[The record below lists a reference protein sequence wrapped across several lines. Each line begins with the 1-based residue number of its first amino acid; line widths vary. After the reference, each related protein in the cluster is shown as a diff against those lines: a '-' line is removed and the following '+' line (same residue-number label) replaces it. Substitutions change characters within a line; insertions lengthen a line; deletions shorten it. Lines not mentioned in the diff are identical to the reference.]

1 MKKEMWILC
10 AHVLRF
16 LRGELIWQVSLQ
28 IGCGLFGMGL
38 AALIV
43 FAAQGKYFMLG
54 GIIAFL
60 LSLMV
65 EGIICMFSGKFTFF
79 MMVSMSRTRKEY
91 ETALFAANL
100 VHALLTTGIIMG
112 VTAIEVIL
120 KNTLYAGILC
130 EFDTA
135 GIFLTWRFFI
145 GSLCLFLMLRE
156 LFTATFIRFGMTVW
170 AVWWSLVISL
180 NVIIN
185 RSDSALGIIRK
196 AFDWFWRAPEIL
208 WTAGLLILTA
218 FCVEITHVMLRKKA
232 IV

>member
-1 MKKEMWILC
+1 MKKEMWKLC

-28 IGCGLFGMGL
+28 MGCGLFGMGL

-65 EGIICMFSGKFTFF
+65 EGIVCMFSGKSTFF

-91 ETALFAANL
+91 ETALLISNL
-100 VHALLTTGIIMG
+100 VHALLATGIIMG

-135 GIFLTWRFFI
+135 GIFLNVRFFI
-145 GSLCLFLMLRE
+145 GSVCLFVILRE
-156 LFTATFIRFGMTVW
+156 LFVATFIRFGMPVY
-170 AVWWSLVISL
+170 AAWWILCISL
-180 NVIIN
+180 NMIIN
-185 RSDSALGIIRK
+185 RSDSALGTVRK
-196 AFDWFWRAPEIL
+196 AFAWFWRAPEIL
-208 WTAGLLILTA
+208 WTAGLLVLTVI
-218 FCVEITHVMLRKKA
+218 CVGIAHMMLRKKA
-232 IV
+232 IA

>member
-10 AHVLRF
+10 AHGLRF
-16 LRGELIWQVSLQ
+16 FRGELIWQVSLQ
-28 IGCGLFGMGL
+28 MGCGLFGMGL

-65 EGIICMFSGKFTFF
+65 EGIVCMFSGKSTFF

-145 GSLCLFLMLRE
+145 GSVCLFLMLRE

-196 AFDWFWRAPEIL
+196 VFDCFWRAPEIL

-218 FCVEITHVMLRKKA
+218 FCVGITHVMLRKKA
-232 IV
+232 IA